1 MRKEGFFMKKTWQDW
16 PIAVMAVNLA
26 LCAAL
31 LMAVLFDHSVP
42 PRCTP
47 YVPTLRVEELRD

>member
-1 MRKEGFFMKKTWQDW
+1 MKKTWQDW

-31 LMAVLFDHSVP
+31 LMAVLFDHPVP